1 MIESAAA
8 AAGCWLHHTG
18 FKVNGIYERTAHT
31 HSQPASCSAGN
42 GMIRTMK
49 RSGTWTLFIV
59 DGKRRQCCLHLSP
72 MDVVDVQRGASSAQR
87 LEPKTRE
94 NRKEMYVHYF
104 VGTNNENTNECERCC
119 CFSYSRTVHRTAS
132 TIQCYLRLALSISF
146 LFCSVFGST
155 HYNHPMDMAQLRSA
169 RAGGFYFGE
178 RKFAII
184 LLFVRCMR
192 EGRKGCWVALADRI
206 HASVVPN
213 CSLIHYCC
221 CCCYYCHC
229 HSARNRALT
238 KK

>member
-132 TIQCYLRLALSISF
+132 TIRCYLRLALSISF

-169 RAGGFYFGE
+169 RAGGFYFGV
-178 RKFAII
+178 RYYFTVRSLHARGAKGVLGSFGGPHPCIRCSQLFPYS
-184 LLFVRCMR
+184 LL
-192 EGRKGCWVALADRI
+192 LLLLLLL
-206 HASVVPN
+206 
-213 CSLIHYCC
+213 SLSF
-221 CCCYYCHC
+221 
-229 HSARNRALT
+229 SA
-238 KK
+238 